1 MKNELHITQ
10 APPSLLILAK
20 TPLQTANVTEKASVL
35 TMLLGLM
42 TTASDTVDSAIVRQS
57 IVFDPKTKPNLEKL

>member
-20 TPLQTANVTEKASVL
+20 TPLQTANVTEKVSVL